1 MSAETAAVVAEFK
14 SMVDQ
19 LREQCRASRT
29 TIRLDMPAHGFQV
42 NGVVAE
48 SCAPGVN
55 SIASTP
61 TLHQRSTVTAS
72 WLERHRRILVQN
84 DFSDPDLQPPQ
95 ALIAQ
100 YGTRAQ
106 MMAPVERD
114 GALTGWI
121 SVHYNAGPR
130 DWSAADVA
138 ALESAVKIAHAILD
152 RA

>member
-1 MSAETAAVVAEFK
+1 VPLETAAVVAELK
-14 SMVDQ
+14 VMVDR
-19 LREQCRASRT
+19 LREQCAASRT
-29 TIRLDMPAHGFQV
+29 TIRLDIPRHGFEV

-55 SIASTP
+55 SIAHTP
-61 TLHQRSTVTAS
+61 SLHQRSAVTAS
-72 WLERHRRILVQN
+72 WLEKHRRMLVQN

-95 ALIAQ
+95 ALIEQ

-114 GALTGWI
+114 GELTGWI
-121 SVHYNAGPR
+121 SVHYNVGPR
-130 DWSAADVA
+130 AWSSEDRA
-138 ALESAVKIAHAILD
+138 ALESAVSTAHAVLD

>member
-1 MSAETAAVVAEFK
+1 MPLETAAVVAELK
-14 SMVDQ
+14 AMIDQ
-19 LREQCRASRT
+19 LRQNCDASRT
-29 TIRLDMPAHGFQV
+29 TIRLDIPAHGFQV

-72 WLERHRRILVQN
+72 WLEKHRRMLVQN
-84 DFSDPDLQPPQ
+84 DFSDPELQPPQ
-95 ALIAQ
+95 ALIEQ

-106 MMAPVERD
+106 MMAPIERG

-121 SVHYNAGPR
+121 SVHYNPGPR
-130 DWSAADVA
+130 AWSAQDTA
-138 ALESAVKIAHAILD
+138 ALESAVRVAHTVLD